1 MKIKVS
7 KLKHHPLNKRIY
19 SLSGIES
26 LMESIK
32 QVGLLEPP
40 TVDQNFQVVSGNR
53 RFESI
58 KRLGW
63 KEIEVHQINVKK
75 GDEVLTLIHFNRQR
89 IKTTQELLNE
99 YFELESYHKKNGLKK
114 GERVRN
120 VVSKEIKVTDGQLSR
135 ILYVHKRNPKYI
147 ELIDSGILTVNQAY
161 LNLRREEDERISR
174 ESFRKTSTF
183 KSPENRKEF
192 TFHKKSSHLL
202 TEIEDNTIQ
211 CIFTSPPYALGI
223 RNYSKKVVLGT
234 EDLVDEYAE
243 NLSNH
248 LISCYRVLKDTG
260 SFYLNLGDVYKDGEQ
275 QNGPHKVLF
284 KLLEKTN
291 FKLRSTIIYK
301 KTNPKPSSIK
311 NRPTNSF
318 EYIFHLVK
326 SMTYDYERMT
336 LPLSDKTKSS
346 HPPRHRSKKGN
357 NEIIIG
363 SPYIVSST
371 GKNLPDFWDD
381 ELIVTSVAN
390 QSLNYKSTEHPAMY
404 HPSLVTIPILQTC
417 VLPWLNTV
425 DNRNDIRNKI
435 LDPFAG
441 GLNTYKS
448 MKWINETYG
457 TSLEFIG
464 YDLKKYF

>member
-1 MKIKVS
+1 MKVKVS
-7 KLKHHPLNKRIY
+7 KLNHHPLNKRIY

-26 LMESIK
+26 LMESIQ

-40 TVDQNFQVVSGNR
+40 TCDQNAQIVSGNR
-53 RFESI
+53 RFEAI

-63 KEIEVHQINVKK
+63 KEVDVHQINVKK

-89 IKTTQELLNE
+89 IKTTQEMLNE
-99 YFELESYHKKNGLKK
+99 YFELESYHKKKGLKK

-120 VVSKEIKVTDGQLSR
+120 VVSREIKVTDGQLSR

-147 ELIDSGILTVNQAY
+147 ELIDSGILTINQAY
-161 LNLRREEDERISR
+161 LNLKREEEERLSR
-174 ESFRKTSTF
+174 ETNKKLTKFQ
-183 KSPENRKEF
+183 SPSNKREF
-192 TFHKKSSHLL
+192 TFYQKSSHLL
-202 TEIEDNTIQ
+202 EEIKDNSIQ
-211 CIFTSPPYALGI
+211 CIFTSPPYSLGI
-223 RNYSKKVVLGT
+223 REYSKKVVLGT
-234 EDLVDEYAE
+234 EGSVDEYAE

-248 LISCYRVLKDTG
+248 LVNCYRVLSETA
-260 SFYLNLGDVYKDGEQ
+260 SFYLNLGDVYHDGVQ
-275 QNGPHKVLF
+275 QNAPHKVLF

-326 SMTYDYERMT
+326 SLDYDYERMT
-336 LPLSDKTKSS
+336 LPLSDKTRSS
-346 HPPRHRSKKGN
+346 HPPRHRSKKGDN
-357 NEIIIG
+357 QIIIG
-363 SPYIVSST
+363 TPYIPST
-371 GKNLPDFWDD
+371 SGKNLPDYWDD

-390 QSLNYKSTEHPAMY
+390 QSLNYGTEHPAMY
-404 HPSLVTIPILQTC
+404 HPSLVTIPILQTS
-417 VLPWLNTV
+417 VLPWLNLV
-425 DNRNDIRNKI
+425 KNRKDIQNKI

-448 MKWINETYG
+448 IKWINETYG